1 MANPNMIGGGRMTRG
16 EMSGDK
22 RSNKAGKLPA
32 VKALGGEGLHQ
43 GAVGFLGDV
52 VKMQALFAQGR
63 LGIQS
68 PMDEHAVAKALKGGN
83 IGKGCGNHGVPPWF
97 FRLRQL

>member
-32 VKALGGEGLHQ
+32 KVVLKRLWVYLGRNRLLLILAAILSISSSALSLYGPKLSG
-43 GAVGFLGDV
+43 
-52 VKMQALFAQGR
+52 QAINAISKNYHYGT
-63 LGIQS
+63 I
-68 PMDEHAVAKALKGGN
+68 
-83 IGKGCGNHGVPPWF
+83 
-97 FRLRQL
+97 